1 MKRPLFALL
10 LAGSSALAASDRIK
24 IFALNDAEVY
34 RITTAPTVTT
44 TVEFPDT
51 IEMIN
56 GKGLVSDEAKQAGKF
71 EFGFLPNTNYFSI
84 TPLAD
89 NVATNLNVAVDGEI
103 YCLEIVTGQAADYKV
118 SFSSSAPLLQT
129 APVDGGVLPPL
140 SETPTDLDASA
151 KRKVSVA
158 RVIGL
163 IDKAKA
169 YPILAIQKDSPVKD
183 LLTAFP
189 QKTFETEMVR
199 LTLRGVYR
207 DNAFDGICFAVEMES
222 KDGKVHHYDVES
234 FGVAAGNRQF
244 GQFTASASGE
254 VPATGTAM
262 GFFAIAGDGTG
273 GRNDLAPT
281 NDFQISLN
289 FTEAKRPEPLLPA
302 PLGSSPAVADEAKTP
317 IDSSAK

>member
-1 MKRPLFALL
+1 
-10 LAGSSALAASDRIK
+10 
-24 IFALNDAEVY
+24 
-34 RITTAPTVTT
+34 
-44 TVEFPDT
+44 
-51 IEMIN
+51 
-56 GKGLVSDEAKQAGKF
+56 
-71 EFGFLPNTNYFSI
+71 
-84 TPLAD
+84 
-89 NVATNLNVAVDGEI
+89 VAVDGKI
-103 YCLEIVTGQAADYKV
+103 FCLEIVTGSAANYKV

-129 APVDGGVLPPL
+129 AALDGGVLPPL
-140 SETPTDLDASA
+140 SETPVEVDASA
-151 KRKVSVA
+151 KRKISVA

-189 QKTFETEMVR
+189 QKSFEMTNVR

-254 VPATGTAM
+254 VPATGSAM
-262 GFFAIAGDGTG
+262 GFFAIAGDGMG

-302 PLGSSPAVADEAKTP
+302 PLGSVPAADDDAKAT
-317 IDSSAK
+317 IDPAGK

>member
-1 MKRPLFALL
+1 MKRPLLVYLL
-10 LAGSSALAASDRIK
+10 VGSGAFAASDRVK
-24 IFALNDAEVY
+24 IFSLNDSEVY
-34 RITTAPTVTT
+34 RVTTAPAVTT

-71 EFGFLPNTNYFSI
+71 EFGFLPNTNFFSI

-89 NVATNLNVAVDGEI
+89 NVSTNLNVAVDGKI
-103 YCLEIVTGQAADYKV
+103 YCLEIVTGPSANYKV
-118 SFSSSAPLLQT
+118 TFAANAPLLQT
-129 APVDGGVLPPL
+129 AAVDGGVLPPL
-140 SETPTDLDASA
+140 SETPAEVDSSA
-151 KRKVSVA
+151 KRQISVA
-158 RVIGL
+158 RMIGL

-189 QKTFETEMVR
+189 QKTFETAEVR

-234 FGVAAGNRQF
+234 FGVAAGDRRF

-254 VPATGTAM
+254 VPATGPAM
-262 GFFAIAGDGTG
+262 GFFAIAGDGMG

-289 FTEAKRPEPLLPA
+289 FTESKRPEPLLPA
-302 PLGSSPAVADEAKTP
+302 PLGQSPQPAGDDAKAMILP
-317 IDSSAK
+317 DK

>member
-1 MKRPLFALL
+1 MKLPLLTYL
-10 LAGSSALAASDRIK
+10 LAGSCAFAASERIK

-34 RITTAPTVTT
+34 RITTAPAVTT

-56 GKGLVSDEAKQAGKF
+56 GKGLVSDEVKQAGKF

-89 NVATNLNVAVDGEI
+89 NVSTNLNVAVDGQI
-103 YCLEIVTGQAADYKV
+103 YCLEIVTGQAANYKV
-118 SFSSSAPLLQT
+118 SFSASAPLLQT
-129 APVDGGVLPPL
+129 AAMNGGVLPPL
-140 SETPTDLDASA
+140 SETPAEVDASA
-151 KRKVSVA
+151 KRKISVA

-163 IDKAKA
+163 MDKAKA

-189 QKTFETEMVR
+189 QKSFETANVR

-222 KDGKVHHYDVES
+222 KDGKIHHYDIES
-234 FGVAAGNRQF
+234 FGVVAGNRQF
-244 GQFTASASGE
+244 GQFTASATGE
-254 VPATGTAM
+254 VPATGTSM
-262 GFFAIAGDGTG
+262 GYFAVAGDGMG

-302 PLGSSPAVADEAKTP
+302 PLGSSPEIGDDAKTTIEP
-317 IDSSAK
+317 AK

>member
-1 MKRPLFALL
+1 MKPYLFAYL
-10 LAGSSALAASDRIK
+10 LAAGCAIGATDRIK
-24 IFALNDAEVY
+24 IYSLNDADVY
-34 RITTAPTVTT
+34 RVVTAPAVTT

-56 GKGLVSDEAKQAGKF
+56 GKGLVSDEAKQSGKF

-89 NVATNLNVAVDGEI
+89 NVATNLNVAVDGKI
-103 YCLEIVTGQAADYKV
+103 YCLEIVTGPAANYKV
-118 SFSSSAPLLQT
+118 TFSSAAPLLQT
-129 APVDGGVLPPL
+129 AQADGGVLPPL
-140 SETPTDLDASA
+140 SETPAEVDASA
-151 KRKVSVA
+151 KRKISVA

-183 LLTAFP
+183 ILTAFP
-189 QKTFETEMVR
+189 QKSFETANVR

-207 DNAFDGICFAVEMES
+207 DNAFDGICFAVELES
-222 KDGKVHHYDVES
+222 KDGKAHHYDVES
-234 FGVAAGNRQF
+234 FGVAAGDRQF
-244 GQFTASASGE
+244 SQFTASASGE
-254 VPATGTAM
+254 VPGTGTSM
-262 GFFAIAGDGTG
+262 GFFAIAGDGMG

-289 FTEAKRPEPLLPA
+289 FTETKRPEPLLPA
-302 PLGSSPAVADEAKTP
+302 PLGQPQPAEDDAKAI
-317 IDSSAK
+317 IDPAK